1 MKAPSLIKKGSE
13 TSSPTKKDASKGVL
27 GLFRSDL
34 QVRITLAYDN

>member
-13 TSSPTKKDASKGVL
+13 TSFPTKKTPQKDVL

-34 QVRITLAYDN
+34 QIRITLTYDN